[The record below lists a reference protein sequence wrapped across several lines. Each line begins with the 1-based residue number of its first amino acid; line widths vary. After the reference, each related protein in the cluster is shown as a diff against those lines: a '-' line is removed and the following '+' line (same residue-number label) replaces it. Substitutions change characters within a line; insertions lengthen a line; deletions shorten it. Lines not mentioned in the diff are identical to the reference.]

1 MGVVVTKNANAL
13 ETLKSMFKQWKD
25 TFQTENVLTY
35 EGNIVSEQWM
45 KDFLSIP
52 KKYRVNPFDISPS
65 GDVYFADKRNVD
77 DIDKSL
83 ENVKKGMVKRLSKEE
98 QRAFLGL

>member
-1 MGVVVTKNANAL
+1 MGVAITKNANAL
-13 ETLKSMFKQWKD
+13 ETLKSMLKQWKD

-52 KKYRVNPFDISPS
+52 KEIPS
-65 GDVYFADKRNVD
+65 
-77 DIDKSL
+77 KS
-83 ENVKKGMVKRLSKEE
+83 V
-98 QRAFLGL
+98 